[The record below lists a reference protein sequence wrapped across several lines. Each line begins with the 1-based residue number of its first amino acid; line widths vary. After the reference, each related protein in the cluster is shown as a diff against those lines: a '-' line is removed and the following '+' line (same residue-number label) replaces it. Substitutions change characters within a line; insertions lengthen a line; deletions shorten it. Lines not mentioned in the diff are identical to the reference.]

1 MPGLLRKLKTDDQK
15 TGYFRWVIVALVFL
29 ATTINYVDRQVIG
42 ILAPILQK
50 DIGWT
55 DIEYGYIITAFT
67 AAYAIG
73 MPLLGK
79 FVDWIGT
86 KIGYAIALTGWS
98 FAAIGHALA
107 NTVLGF
113 GFARF
118 TLGMFEAGNF
128 PAAIKTVAE
137 WFPKKERALA
147 TGLFNAGT
155 NLGAIVAPLVVPWIT
170 LTWGWQEAFIFTG
183 LIGLLWLALWFWLY
197 EKPEKN
203 KRLSEAEYK
212 FILSD
217 PADPPTKIPWRTLF
231 KYRGTWAFAVG
242 KLLTDPAWWFY
253 LYWIPSFLFKNYGIT
268 LNEIGLP
275 LIIIYLMAD
284 VGSIGGGW
292 LSSFFIKRGWSLNK
306 GRKVTMLI
314 CALSVIPIFFASM
327 VSSMWIAVALL
338 SLATAAHQ
346 GWSANLFT
354 TVSDIFPR
362 KAVASVVG
370 LGGTF
375 GAIGGMF
382 IATAAGFIL
391 EFTGSYQILFII
403 AGTLYLLAL
412 FIINLVVPEIKEI
425 EMS

>member
-170 LTWGWQEAFIFTG
+170 LT
-183 LIGLLWLALWFWLY
+183 
-197 EKPEKN
+197 
-203 KRLSEAEYK
+203 
-212 FILSD
+212 
-217 PADPPTKIPWRTLF
+217 
-231 KYRGTWAFAVG
+231 
-242 KLLTDPAWWFY
+242 
-253 LYWIPSFLFKNYGIT
+253 
-268 LNEIGLP
+268 
-275 LIIIYLMAD
+275 
-284 VGSIGGGW
+284 
-292 LSSFFIKRGWSLNK
+292 
-306 GRKVTMLI
+306 
-314 CALSVIPIFFASM
+314 
-327 VSSMWIAVALL
+327 
-338 SLATAAHQ
+338 
-346 GWSANLFT
+346 
-354 TVSDIFPR
+354 
-362 KAVASVVG
+362 
-370 LGGTF
+370 
-375 GAIGGMF
+375 
-382 IATAAGFIL
+382 
-391 EFTGSYQILFII
+391 
-403 AGTLYLLAL
+403 
-412 FIINLVVPEIKEI
+412 
-425 EMS
+425 